1 MTLLFCVKYL
11 FGLSLN
17 HNFTYFK
24 DRIDYHTYGK
34 EKDSWTNSINEEI
47 SYIIERFPISFSNV

>member
-24 DRIDYHTYGK
+24 DRIDYHTYGN

-47 SYIIERFPISFSNV
+47 SYIIERFPI